1 MSFKENLK
9 SELSYQGILVKELAS
24 KTGISRRTL
33 DNYLREKSSLP
44 PVDIAVK
51 IAEALNVSV
60 EYLVTGKE
68 RTENS
73 QDNKIKILDL
83 NYLKLSPKKKHVID
97 ETLQTLIKTISDSE
111 I

>member
-1 MSFKENLK
+1 MSFKDNLK
-9 SELSYQGILVKELAS
+9 SELTYQGLLVKELAA

-44 PVDIAVK
+44 PVDVAVK

-60 EYLVTGKE
+60 EFLVTGKE
-68 RTENS
+68 RTVNKEEWYNKFLNS
-73 QDNKIKILDL
+73 D
-83 NYLKLSPKKKHVID
+83 YAKLPPAKRYVIE
-97 ETLQTLIKTISDSE
+97 ETLKTLISTIDK